1 MASDHMIIPP
11 NLLCCFPIGHA
22 PWSHD
27 LCGPIT
33 AKYLVSCEEARM
45 LNPTLT
51 TKDIIIDL
59 DDSGPL
65 DPFPV
70 TCVFQRKC

>member
-1 MASDHMIIPP
+1 
-11 NLLCCFPIGHA
+11 
-22 PWSHD
+22 
-27 LCGPIT
+27 
-33 AKYLVSCEEARM
+33 M

-70 TCVFQRKC
+70 TCVFQRKCNIILLLGSGRGNQYLGRANITHIL